1 MGDNDFRRASP
12 YFYGRHEFDNNG
24 RNFTEDHSSSS
35 KSLSRNARDYHRESP
50 LRRDSSYKCYSRE
63 KSYSSTEYYN
73 SRLGNVCY
81 VCGRLNHYKKV

>member
-63 KSYSSTEYYN
+63 KSYSSRECF
-73 SRLGNVCY
+73 SKPSDVCY
-81 VCGRLNHYKKV
+81 V